1 VAKTKPGV
9 FNFGS
14 NSTGTKMTHIPYKG
28 AAQAAIALASGEID
42 KYAKVIQASRAR
54 ADWRP

>member
-1 VAKTKPGV
+1 
-9 FNFGS
+9 
-14 NSTGTKMTHIPYKG
+14 MTHIPYKG

-42 KYAKVIQASRAR
+42 KYAKVIQASGAR